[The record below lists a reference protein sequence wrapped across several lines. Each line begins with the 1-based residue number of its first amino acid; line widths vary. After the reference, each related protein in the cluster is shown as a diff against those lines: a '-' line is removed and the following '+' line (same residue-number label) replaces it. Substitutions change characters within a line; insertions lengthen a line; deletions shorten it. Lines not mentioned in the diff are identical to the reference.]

1 MSQNYVRNLLS
12 ITRIWM
18 LNRAINFELF
28 LSISILFLGVSF
40 YLVWVF
46 VGYARIYF
54 TDFVSFRADDGWCS
68 VPGESI
74 FTHCFGDYAV
84 LSYYLKEDRIPW
96 LVGDPMSSFYPAS
109 SWIPA
114 KIFHEIGLY
123 FENYNLGRNLFLI
136 ALSVSLLFPA
146 INAMKG
152 KGVLAK
158 FALFSVIGIS
168 STPFL
173 ITLDRGNSIGL
184 SIAPLTLAILALT
197 KNRPEIFSPLVILAA
212 LIKPQ
217 LALFFLLL
225 LAVAK
230 YRLFFIS
237 IFLYMFFFFA
247 SFTFFPGVASSNIR
261 NWFLTI
267 VKYSSYQELTDLYPI
282 NLSLDRTL
290 LTVLQVAN
298 FDSEQISQNMIST
311 LGILGNL
318 LMLLIILLL
327 IYRRDS
333 KANVVSISMLITI
346 LIITISGI
354 SYAYYLIILLVPI
367 SFILKDLPND
377 SRSSRAEIPNQIS
390 RFSKRET
397 LLASFDKL
405 VLLLT
410 SLILAPLYFPIK
422 FFPNL
427 QESLVLSDSSVNV
440 FQVFWGPV
448 LSLIFILVAI
458 GSVFNYD
465 YSSIKKV

>member
-1 MSQNYVRNLLS
+1 
-12 ITRIWM
+12 
-18 LNRAINFELF
+18 
-28 LSISILFLGVSF
+28 
-40 YLVWVF
+40 
-46 VGYARIYF
+46 
-54 TDFVSFRADDGWCS
+54 
-68 VPGESI
+68 
-74 FTHCFGDYAV
+74 
-84 LSYYLKEDRIPW
+84 
-96 LVGDPMSSFYPAS
+96 
-109 SWIPA
+109 
-114 KIFHEIGLY
+114 
-123 FENYNLGRNLFLI
+123 
-136 ALSVSLLFPA
+136 
-146 INAMKG
+146 
-152 KGVLAK
+152 
-158 FALFSVIGIS
+158 
-168 STPFL
+168 
-173 ITLDRGNSIGL
+173 
-184 SIAPLTLAILALT
+184 
-197 KNRPEIFSPLVILAA
+197 
-212 LIKPQ
+212 
-217 LALFFLLL
+217 
-225 LAVAK
+225 
-230 YRLFFIS
+230 
-237 IFLYMFFFFA
+237 
-247 SFTFFPGVASSNIR
+247 
-261 NWFLTI
+261 
-267 VKYSSYQELTDLYPI
+267 
-282 NLSLDRTL
+282 
-290 LTVLQVAN
+290 
-298 FDSEQISQNMIST
+298 
-311 LGILGNL
+311 
-318 LMLLIILLL
+318 MLLIILLL